1 MYIGSSVDTSP
12 TFAAIAGAKIDN
24 GAGKAV
30 KFDGSGKIVLCSSAG
45 EAAIGIII
53 MQTADTVEAGES
65 LTVQIFGRGQAIAGD
80 TFAAGDL
87 LAVDTSGKLVKAV
100 ATNYVVAQ
108 AMAAGAAD
116 SIVEVLL
123 CRGGQ
128 LN

>member
-12 TFAAIAGAKIDN
+12 TFASVAGAKIEN

-45 EAAIGIII
+45 EAAIGIVI
-53 MQTADTVEAGES
+53 MQTADVVETGES
-65 LTVQIFGRGQAIAGD
+65 LTVQVSGRGQAIAGD
-80 TFAAGDL
+80 TFVAGDM
-87 LAVDTSGKLVKAV
+87 LAVDTSGKLVKAA

-108 AMAAGAAD
+108 AMTAGAAD
-116 SIVEVLL
+116 SVAEVLL
-123 CRGGQ
+123 CHGGQ